1 MVEALMELKAFR
13 SLGDALWF
21 SISARHLV
29 RDPTATD
36 EGRYTLELYCSFISL
51 LGNSYC
57 RNSRKVDQL

>member
-36 EGRYTLELYCSFISL
+36 EGRYSGIVL
-51 LGNSYC
+51 LFHLATW
-57 RNSRKVDQL
+57 KQLLPKFPQS